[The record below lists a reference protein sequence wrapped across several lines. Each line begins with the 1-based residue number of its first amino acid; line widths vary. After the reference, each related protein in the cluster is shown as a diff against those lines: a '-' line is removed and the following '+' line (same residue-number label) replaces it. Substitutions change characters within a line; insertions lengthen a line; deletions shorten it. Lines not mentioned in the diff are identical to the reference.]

1 MTFIEIWVLT
11 SILIFGIIASII
23 WSNSNNTNTYA
34 QLQKQALP
42 TAQPT
47 PTPKLHALKIISPT
61 KGQQVPPGKDL
72 TISGTSNANA
82 TSNCQVSVIVNHVKP
97 YQTSTAAG
105 PGGGKDFSK
114 WNFILT
120 SNYTTI
126 KPGPENRITAK
137 YKLPN
142 NPSLTSFSS
151 LNVTG
156 IGTSASLNPSK
167 VAGNVT
173 NLPSNPTSAG
183 NTTTTTAT
191 TSNVTR

>member
-1 MTFIEIWVLT
+1 MKFEVLT

-23 WSNSNNTNTYA
+23 WTNSNNTNTYA

-47 PTPKLHALKIISPT
+47 PTPKLHAVKIISPT

-72 TISGTSNANA
+72 TISGTSITNA

-97 YQTSTAAG
+97 YQPSTATG

-137 YKLPN
+137 YSCPN

-156 IGTSASLNPSK
+156 ITASTSVNQSK
-167 VAGNVT
+167 AAGNVT
-173 NLPSNPTSAG
+173 TLPSNPASIG
-183 NTTTTTAT
+183 NTPTTTGTGNAT
-191 TSNVTR
+191 H